1 VDKIRIDI
9 SNTENP
15 LRNFYE
21 KYQKIDFFE
30 KSSIIDEDI
39 TNFLKISNV
48 KTGIL
53 NQKEANDLVIKI
65 YQFLYEK
72 LTNELSK
79 YDISI
84 LYHSYKQLELVKAAK
99 IGFYQNFISLSRFV
113 PQDQLNPE
121 IHKIKIG
128 SNRWEPPIQLLI
140 SIILQQGI
148 KGSIAF
154 DRNNWSYIFCLCVK
168 LINSS
173 LISDN
178 MYYKTEN
185 FIFNIDKTYNLSYK
199 NSNLYDFE
207 NYSQSLAN
215 KTFNYHEQELELKSE
230 INNNKTI
237 LEKHQLPSS
246 IEEVNKAL
254 MKEFGFSYWNFIN
267 VFVIL
272 GKMMYNKIKVINI
285 DVLRESEIFPL
296 FKVSKEV
303 LIRKLAPL
311 WKKPLRKNELDNIFN
326 FLSIGFDTYNDI
338 DEQIIPSKL
347 YKNYKRLPYF
357 PFISIKDEL
366 IFGNEI
372 CLEASRLWVSKI
384 MQGVFPIKIK
394 EDSPVKEALNLLHR
408 EKDKRFEDECEII
421 ANSALGEQF
430 VEKGISNFQRISKT
444 FPKKPECGEIDLL
457 AVNPNTNNLFVLDA
471 KNDAFKYS
479 PPDIKNQDKRFF
491 GKDSYYEHLIKKV
504 KFIEENLD
512 VVLEHFSIEGFN
524 DITIKKGFIIQEA
537 IQHAFKKGIDVDF
550 VLKRDLGKYL
560 LE

>member
-1 VDKIRIDI
+1 M
-9 SNTENP
+9 
-15 LRNFYE
+15 
-21 KYQKIDFFE
+21 
-30 KSSIIDEDI
+30 
-39 TNFLKISNV
+39 
-48 KTGIL
+48 
-53 NQKEANDLVIKI
+53 
-65 YQFLYEK
+65 
-72 LTNELSK
+72 
-79 YDISI
+79 
-84 LYHSYKQLELVKAAK
+84 
-99 IGFYQNFISLSRFV
+99 

-128 SNRWEPPIQLLI
+128 SNRWEPPIRLLI

-148 KGSIAF
+148 KGSRAF

-185 FIFNIDKTYNLSYK
+185 FTFNIDKKYNLSYN
-199 NSNLYDFE
+199 NSNLYDYE
-207 NYSQSLAN
+207 DYSQGLAN
-215 KTFNYHEQELELKSE
+215 KTFNYYKQESELKSE
-230 INNNKTI
+230 LSYNKTTF
-237 LEKHQLPSS
+237 EKHQLPSS

-254 MKEFGFSYWNFIN
+254 IKEYGFSYWNFIY
-267 VFVIL
+267 VLVIL

-285 DVLRESEIFPL
+285 DILRESEIFPL
-296 FKVSKEV
+296 FKVSKEA
-303 LIRKLAPL
+303 LIKKLAPL
-311 WKKPLRKNELDNIFN
+311 WKKPLRKSELDNIFN

-338 DEQIIPSKL
+338 EEQIIPSKL

-366 IFGNEI
+366 IYGNEI
-372 CLEASRLWVSKI
+372 CLESSHLWVSKI

-394 EDSPVKEALNLLHR
+394 EDSPVKEALSLLHR
-408 EKDKRFEDECEII
+408 EKDKQFEDECEEI
-421 ANSALGEQF
+421 ANNTLGEQF

-504 KFIEENLD
+504 KFIEKNLE
-512 VVLEHFSIEGFN
+512 VVLKHFSIEGST
-524 DITIKKGFIIQEA
+524 DITIKKGFIIKET
-537 IQHAFKKGIDVDF
+537 IQHAYKKGNDVDF